1 MFLITPPN
9 APKEGVIS
17 WGLVMKRCPYCG
29 KWVHDETINC
39 RFCKRLIEPV
49 SPTQQ
54 KSEGLWQKNGNLIAI
69 IMIIAVVV
77 IAYIYSKNIN
87 ELKESKN
94 ISNQV
99 LETNKKELENDVEQ
113 LTMNEYR
120 RQQEEKAIKL
130 QEEREKKEQQEDERQ
145 QQIYERQQQLE
156 QPRLEREQQEYE
168 AAQRRKQQQIEREI
182 QEYELAQQRKDAG
195 IRQKQQEA
203 MGGQPRYVH
212 KRFRRR

>member
-1 MFLITPPN
+1 VL
-9 APKEGVIS
+9 EGM
-17 WGLVMKRCPYCG
+17 VMKRCPYCG
-29 KWVHDETINC
+29 KWVHAETINC
-39 RFCKRLIEPV
+39 RFCKKLIEPV

-54 KSEGLWQKNGNLIAI
+54 KSEALWQKNGNLLAI
-69 IMIIAVVV
+69 IMIISV
-77 IAYIYSKNIN
+77 IVITYIYSKSID
-87 ELKESKN
+87 ESKESKN

-130 QEEREKKEQQEDERQ
+130 QEEKEKQELQKEERQ
-145 QQIYERQQQLE
+145 QQNYERQQQLE
-156 QPRLEREQQEYE
+156 QQRLEREQQEYE
-168 AAQRRKQQQIEREI
+168 AAQLRKRQQIEREI
-182 QEYELAQQRKDAG
+182 QEYELAQQRKDAE